1 MSRFLI
7 ATWDGA
13 GNLPP
18 ALGIARTL
26 VERGHDVRLLG
37 HRTIAERCGDVGT
50 RFIPLSQDELW
61 DAMDDPADFEAE
73 IRLLIDQVA
82 FGSAI
87 VDDLA
92 KELNREPADAVLVD
106 CMMFTAIDVALA
118 SGRPTAALFHTSY
131 TLFRGGPLV
140 EMFTP
145 GLAVANARRAEL
157 GLPAVE
163 RLGDIH
169 DACACSLVAVPT
181 EFEPDVPDAANVLR
195 IGPVLDAPPLC
206 YEVDQVDI
214 RDGATL
220 LVLVSLSTS
229 EQGQADLLQ
238 RCTDA
243 VAQLPVNAIVTT
255 GPSID
260 PASVRA
266 GANTQVVRYTP
277 HADIIPSASLVITHA
292 GFGTTMAALGRG
304 VPLLCTP
311 MGRDQFFNA
320 GRVQDLGAGRMLMPG
335 VDSDAIAEAAMDVL
349 RDGRFTDG
357 AKRMATAISGY
368 GGAAQA
374 VDALEALA

>member
-1 MSRFLI
+1 
-7 ATWDGA
+7 
-13 GNLPP
+13 
-18 ALGIARTL
+18 
-26 VERGHDVRLLG
+26 
-37 HRTIAERCGDVGT
+37 
-50 RFIPLSQDELW
+50 
-61 DAMDDPADFEAE
+61 
-73 IRLLIDQVA
+73 
-82 FGSAI
+82 
-87 VDDLA
+87 
-92 KELNREPADAVLVD
+92 
-106 CMMFTAIDVALA
+106 
-118 SGRPTAALFHTSY
+118 
-131 TLFRGGPLV
+131 
-140 EMFTP
+140 
-145 GLAVANARRAEL
+145 
-157 GLPAVE
+157 
-163 RLGDIH
+163 
-169 DACACSLVAVPT
+169 VPT